1 LEATKRLPVVASGAG
16 RHHLTAPT
24 SPCTNR
30 LAAEAARPGSVASSP
45 GVHSLFRLHAGKPD
59 DLRPLVDIADIISI
73 DLIDFEPK
81 EFPSPA
87 SA

>member
-1 LEATKRLPVVASGAG
+1 MPVVASGAG
-16 RHHLTAPT
+16 RRDRAGSRRHRVCTAYFP
-24 SPCTNR
+24 
-30 LAAEAARPGSVASSP
+30 
-45 GVHSLFRLHAGKPD
+45 LHAGKPD
-59 DLRPLVDIADIISI
+59 DLRPLADIADIISI